1 MLYFLH
7 IYKEPHTAP
16 HLPWS
21 QAVFLKVGIVVTTQ
35 QPHTLMDK
43 DGIILVTSLQR
54 GVFLEQVSSQVR
66 VMTFLHDNKESKM
79 KKSASLYGDYFLENN
94 SM

>member
-1 MLYFLH
+1 MLVFYFLH

-35 QPHTLMDK
+35 QPHTVMDK
-43 DGIILVTSLQR
+43 HGIALVTSLQSEM
-54 GVFLEQVSSQVR
+54 FLEQVSNQVR
-66 VMTFLHDNKESKM
+66 VMTFLYDSKES
-79 KKSASLYGDYFLENN
+79 
-94 SM
+94 